1 MTLAEAYK
9 RQLAWRDW
17 SSIFAALP
25 SLAGQTVLDL
35 GCAVGDQSAELACRG
50 ARVIGVEI
58 NEELLHE
65 ARSRGLDNVEFRLG
79 DLRELPDLGAV
90 ADGIWCSFAA
100 AYFIDLP
107 QVLTAWA
114 RQLRPG
120 GWIAL
125 TEIDD
130 FFGHEPLSDRSKS
143 LFEAYVCDA
152 LDAKRYD
159 FRMGRK
165 LAQHLSASGFVVTKV
180 MTVEDQELSFDGPA
194 SAGVVEGWRTRFER
208 MTLLRASWGPEF
220 EPVRDEF
227 LRALADPS
235 HRSQAKVCC
244 CIAVKPDE
252 LPLAP

>member
-1 MTLAEAYK
+1 MRPHMTLVEAYK

-17 SSIFAALP
+17 SSFFAALP

-35 GCAVGDQSAELACRG
+35 GCGIGDQAAELARRG
-50 ARVIGVEI
+50 ARVIGI
-58 NEELLHE
+58 DMNEELLHE
-65 ARSRGLDNVEFRLG
+65 ARSRVLENVEFRFG
-79 DLRELPDLGAV
+79 DLHDLPDVGVL

-107 QVLTAWA
+107 KVLTSWA

-130 FFGHEPLSDRSKS
+130 LFGHEPLGDRSKS
-143 LFEAYVCDA
+143 LFEGYVSDG
-152 LDAKRYD
+152 LDAGRYD

-165 LAQHLSASGFVVTKV
+165 LAQHLSAAGFVVTKV
-180 MTVEDQELSFDGPA
+180 MTVEDQELSFEGPA
-194 SAGVVEGWRTRFER
+194 SADVIEAWRTRFER
-208 MTLLRASWGPEF
+208 MTLLRASWGSEF
-220 EPVRDEF
+220 EQVRDEF
-227 LRALADPS
+227 LRALSDPS

-244 CIAVKPDE
+244 CIATN
-252 LPLAP
+252 ANTQ

>member
-1 MTLAEAYK
+1 MSTLTLAQAYK
-9 RQLAWRDW
+9 RQFAWRDW

-35 GCAVGDQSAELACRG
+35 GCGVGDQAVELARRG
-50 ARVIGVEI
+50 ARVIGI
-58 NEELLHE
+58 DMNEELLHE
-65 ARSRGLDNVEFRLG
+65 ARSRGLADVELRIG
-79 DLRELPDLGAV
+79 DLRELPDVGVL

-107 QVLTAWA
+107 KVLAAWA

-130 FFGHEPLSDRSKS
+130 FFGHEPLGARSKS
-143 LFEAYVCDA
+143 LFEAYVSAA
-152 LDAKRYD
+152 LDAGRYD

-165 LAQHLSASGFVVTKV
+165 LGEHLSASGFVVTTV
-180 MTVEDQELSFDGPA
+180 MTVEDRELSFDGPA
-194 SAGVVEGWRTRFER
+194 SADVIDAWRTRFER
-208 MTLLRASWGPEF
+208 MTLLRASWGAEYDD
-220 EPVRDEF
+220 VRDEF

-235 HRSQAKVCC
+235 HRSQAKVYCF
-244 CIAVKPDE
+244 IATK
-252 LPLAP
+252 A

>member
-35 GCAVGDQSAELACRG
+35 GCAVGDQSAELARRG

-79 DLRELPDLGAV
+79 DLRELPDLGAI

-107 QVLTAWA
+107 QVLAAWA
-114 RQLRPG
+114 RQLRPS

-194 SAGVVEGWRTRFER
+194 SAAVVEAWRTRFER
-208 MTLLRASWGPEF
+208 MTLLRASWGAEF
-220 EPVRDEF
+220 EQVRDEF
-227 LRALADPS
+227 LRALVDPS

-252 LPLAP
+252 P

>member
-35 GCAVGDQSAELACRG
+35 GCAVGDQSAELARRG
-50 ARVIGVEI
+50 ARVIGVEG
-58 NEELLHE
+58 NEELLQE
-65 ARSRGLDNVEFRLG
+65 ARSRGLENVEFRLG
-79 DLRELPDLGAV
+79 DLRELPELGMLDLL

-107 QVLTAWA
+107 QILTAWA
-114 RQLRPG
+114 RLLRPG

-130 FFGHEPLSDRSKS
+130 FFGHEPLGARSKS
-143 LFEAYVCDA
+143 LFEAYVREA
-152 LDAKRYD
+152 LDAGRYD
-159 FRMGRK
+159 FCMGRK

-180 MTVEDQELSFDGPA
+180 MTVEDQELSFEGPA
-194 SAGVVEGWRTRFER
+194 SADVLDAWRTRLER
-208 MTLLRASWGPEF
+208 MTLLRTSWGPAF
-220 EPVRDEF
+220 EQVRDEF

-244 CIAVKPDE
+244 CIAVKPVT
-252 LPLAP
+252 